1 MCGIVGA
8 VSRRNI
14 VPVLVQGLQRLEY
27 RGYDSCG
34 LAIHEASA
42 LAASPG
48 AAAPDAPGAPAG
60 RGLKRARSTARV
72 AELLAQVQAEHI
84 ASGTG
89 IAHTR
94 WATHGAPA
102 VHNAH
107 PHFSHGPEAGAHSA
121 DAPAAPARVALVH
134 NGIIENHDE
143 LRAHLQARGYVFA
156 SQTDTEVIAHLVDS
170 LYDGDLF
177 AAVLAATRQLTGAFA
192 IAVMHRDEP
201 QRVVG
206 ARSGSPL
213 ILGVG
218 RGGSDAAN
226 PNPEGEHFL
235 ASDAMALAGVTDQIV
250 YLEEGDLVDLQMGKY
265 WVTDSAGKAVQRPVR
280 TVQAHSGAAE
290 LGPYRHYMQKEI
302 FEQPRAIAD
311 TLAGVEALAPELFE
325 SVNLPPPG
333 QGAHATFKAIDSVLI
348 LACGTSYYSGCAA
361 KYWLEELAGIPTQVE
376 VASEYRY
383 RTSVPNPRTLVV
395 TISQSGET
403 ADTLAAL
410 RHAQALG
417 MTHTLTICN
426 VATSAMVRECKLA
439 YVTRAG
445 VEIGVASTKAF
456 TTQLAGLFLLTLT
469 LAQAKGRL
477 TPEQE
482 AAHLKHM
489 RHLPVALQA
498 VLALEPQ
505 IMAWADDFA
514 RMDNALFLGRGLH
527 YPIALEGALK
537 LKEISYIHAE
547 AYPAGELKHGP
558 LALVTSA
565 MPVVTVAP
573 NDTLLEKLKSNM
585 QEVRARGGVLYVLAD
600 ADTRIENSDGVHV
613 IRMPEHYGPLSPLLH
628 VVPLQLLAY
637 HTACARGTDVDKPRN
652 LAKSVTVE

>member
-8 VSRRNI
+8 VSARNI
-14 VPVLVQGLQRLEY
+14 VPILVQGLQRLEY

-34 LAIHEASA
+34 VAVHQ
-42 LAASPG
+42 
-48 AAAPDAPGAPAG
+48 DG
-60 RGLKRARSTARV
+60 RLRRSRSTERV
-72 AELLAQVQAEHI
+72 ADLLTQVEQDGVV
-84 ASGTG
+84 SGTG

-107 PHFSHGPEAGAHSA
+107 PHFSRERIAI
-121 DAPAAPARVALVH
+121 VH

-143 LRAHLQARGYVFA
+143 LRDELKARGYSFE
-156 SQTDTEVIAHLVDS
+156 SQTDTEVIAHLVDH

-177 AAVLAATRQLTGAFA
+177 EAVQRAAQRLKGAYA
-192 IAVMHRDEP
+192 IAVFCRDEP

-206 ARSGSPL
+206 AREGSPL
-213 ILGVG
+213 VLGVDEA
-218 RGGSDAAN
+218 GGARY
-226 PNPEGEHFL
+226 L
-235 ASDAMALAGVTDQIV
+235 ASDAMALAGVTDRIA
-250 YLEEGDLVDLQMGKY
+250 YLEEGDVVDLQLGKH
-265 WVTDSAGKAVQRPVR
+265 WVAARDPRDGQFRPVQREAK
-280 TVQAHSGAAE
+280 TVQVASGAAE

-311 TLAGVEALAPELFE
+311 TLEGVEGITPELF
-325 SVNLPPPG
+325 G
-333 QGAHATFKAIDSVLI
+333 DGAWRVFKEVDRVLI
-348 LACGTSYYSGCAA
+348 LACGTSYYAGTTA
-361 KYWLEELAGIPTQVE
+361 KYWLESIARIKTDVE
-376 VASEYRY
+376 IASEYRY
-383 RTSVPNPRTLVV
+383 RDSVPDPRTLVV

-410 RHAQALG
+410 KHARSLG
-417 MTHTLTICN
+417 MAHTLTICN
-426 VATSAMVRECKLA
+426 VATSAMVRECALA

-445 VEIGVASTKAF
+445 VEVGVASTKAF
-456 TTQLAGLFLLTLT
+456 TTQLAALFLLTLA
-469 LAQAKGRL
+469 LAKVRGHLSEAD
-477 TPEQE
+477 E
-482 AAHLKHM
+482 AAHLKAM

-505 IMAWADDFA
+505 VIGWAEAFA
-514 RMDNALFLGRGLH
+514 RKENALFLGRGLH

-558 LALVTSA
+558 LALVTA
-565 MPVVTVAP
+565 EMPVVTVAP
-573 NDTLLEKLKSNM
+573 NDALLEKLKSNL
-585 QEVRARGGVLYVLAD
+585 QEVRARKGELFVFAD
-600 ADTRIENSDGVHV
+600 ADTRIETAEGLHV
-613 IRMPEHYGPLSPLLH
+613 IRMPEHYGPLSPILH

>member
-8 VSRRNI
+8 VSSRNI
-14 VPVLVQGLQRLEY
+14 VPILVQGLQRLEY

-34 LAIHEASA
+34 VAVH
-42 LAASPG
+42 AASLG
-48 AAAPDAPGAPAG
+48 DIQG
-60 RGLKRARSTARV
+60 GLQRARSTARV
-72 AELLAQVQAEHI
+72 SELMAQIEHDHVQG
-84 ASGTG
+84 GTG

-107 PHFSHGPEAGAHSA
+107 PHFSHGSGQDTSKPG
-121 DAPAAPARVALVH
+121 RVALVH

-143 LRAHLQARGYVFA
+143 LRAELQALGYVFN

-170 LYDGDLF
+170 LYNGDLF
-177 AAVLAATRQLTGAFA
+177 EAVQTALTRLHGAYA
-192 IAVMHRDEP
+192 IAVFHKDEP
-201 QRVVG
+201 QRVIG
-206 ARSGSPL
+206 ARAGSPL

-218 RGGSDAAN
+218 MGGA
-226 PNPEGEHFL
+226 ETFL

-250 YLEEGDLVDLQMGKY
+250 YLEDGDRVDIQLGHY
-265 WVTDSAGKAVQRPVR
+265 WVFDKHNKAVQREVK
-280 TVQAHSGAAE
+280 TVHAHSGAAE
-290 LGPYRHYMQKEI
+290 LGQYRHYMQKEI

-311 TLAGVEALAPELFE
+311 TLEGIEGIVPELFDGVH
-325 SVNLPPPG
+325 SG
-333 QGAHATFKAIDSVLI
+333 GHASAHRVFKAVDNVLI
-348 LACGTSYYSGCAA
+348 LACGTSYYSGCVA
-361 KYWLEELAGIPTQVE
+361 KYWLEAIAKIPCQVE
-376 VASEYRY
+376 IASEYRY
-383 RTSVPNPRTLVV
+383 RESVAHPSTLVV

-410 RHAQALG
+410 RHAQSLG
-417 MTHTLTICN
+417 LEHTLTICN

-445 VEIGVASTKAF
+445 AEIGVASTKAF
-456 TTQLAGLFLLTLT
+456 TTQLAALFLLTLA
-469 LAQAKGRL
+469 LAQAKGHL
-477 TPEQE
+477 SE
-482 AAHLKHM
+482 ADEAKYLKDM
-489 RHLPVALQA
+489 RHLPAALQA
-498 VLALEPQ
+498 VLAQEPQ
-505 IMAWADDFA
+505 IMAWAQEFA
-514 RMDNALFLGRGLH
+514 SKENALFLGRGTH

-537 LKEISYIHAE
+537 LKEITYIHAE
-547 AYPAGELKHGP
+547 AYAAGELKHGP

-573 NDTLLEKLKSNM
+573 NDALLEKLKSNM

-600 ADTRIENSDGVHV
+600 GDTHIESSEGVNV
-613 IRMPEHYGPLSPLLH
+613 IRMPEHYGVLSPILH

>member
-8 VSRRNI
+8 VSVRNI
-14 VPVLVQGLQRLEY
+14 VPILVQGLQRLEY

-34 LAIHEASA
+34 VAVVAN
-42 LAASPG
+42 
-48 AAAPDAPGAPAG
+48 
-60 RGLKRARSTARV
+60 GLQRARSTSRV
-72 AELLAQVQAEHI
+72 AELSEQVS
-84 ASGTG
+84 ASKLEGGTG

-94 WATHGAPA
+94 WATHGAPV

-107 PHFSHGPEAGAHSA
+107 PHFSHGAGA
-121 DAPAAPARVALVH
+121 DAASRPGRVALVH
-134 NGIIENHDE
+134 NGIIENHDD
-143 LRAHLQARGYVFA
+143 LRARLQAKGYVFQ
-156 SQTDTEVIAHLVDS
+156 SQTDTEVIAHLIES
-170 LYDGDLF
+170 LYEGDLF
-177 AAVLAATRQLTGAFA
+177 EAVKVALKELQGAYA
-192 IAVMHRDEP
+192 IAVFCKDEP
-201 QRVVG
+201 HRLIG
-206 ARSGSPL
+206 ARAGSPL

-218 RGGSDAAN
+218 QDGQ
-226 PNPEGEHFL
+226 EHFL

-250 YLEEGDLVDLQMGKY
+250 YLDEGDVVDIQLGKY
-265 WVTDSAGKAVQRPVR
+265 WLVDKNYKPVAPAQRPVK
-280 TVQAHSGAAE
+280 TVLAHSGAAE

-311 TLAGVEALAPELFE
+311 TLEGVDGIVPELFDLLM
-325 SVNLPPPG
+325 NHAPG
-333 QGAHATFKAIDSVLI
+333 KNAARVFKEIDSVLI
-348 LACGTSYYSGCAA
+348 LACGTSYYSGCTA
-361 KYWLEELAGIPTQVE
+361 KYWLESIAKIPTQVE

-383 RTSVPNPRTLVV
+383 RDSVPSPRTLVV
-395 TISQSGET
+395 TITQSGET

-410 RHAQALG
+410 RHAQSLG

-426 VATSAMVRECKLA
+426 VASSAMVRECELA
-439 YVTRAG
+439 YITRAG
-445 VEIGVASTKAF
+445 IEIGVASTKAF
-456 TTQLAGLFLLTLT
+456 TAQLAGLFLLTLA
-469 LAQAKGRL
+469 LAQAKNRL
-477 TPEQE
+477 SAAEE
-482 AAHLKHM
+482 ARHLKAM
-489 RHLPVALQA
+489 RHLPAALQA

-505 IMAWADDFA
+505 VMAWAEDFA
-514 RMDNALFLGRGLH
+514 KMDNALFLGRGLH

-573 NDTLLEKLKSNM
+573 NDALLEKLKSNM
-585 QEVRARGGVLYVLAD
+585 HEVRARGGVLYVLAD
-600 ADTRIENSDGVHV
+600 ADTKIESGEGLHV
-613 IRMPEHYGPLSPLLH
+613 IRMPEHYGELSPLLH

>member
-8 VSRRNI
+8 VSNRNI
-14 VPVLVQGLQRLEY
+14 VPILVQGLQRLEY

-34 LAIHEASA
+34 VAVN
-42 LAASPG
+42 AAHTQMG
-48 AAAPDAPGAPAG
+48 QAA
-60 RGLKRARSTARV
+60 GLQRARSTERV
-72 AELLAQVQAEHI
+72 AELVSQVNAPTGGLQ
-84 ASGTG
+84 GTTG

-107 PHFSHGPEAGAHSA
+107 PHFSPGPSVPAGEGKG
-121 DAPAAPARVALVH
+121 RIGLVH
-134 NGIIENHDE
+134 NGIIENHEE
-143 LRAHLQARGYVFA
+143 LRAQLQAKGYAFA
-156 SQTDTEVIAHLVDS
+156 SQTDTEVIAHLIDA
-170 LYDGDLF
+170 LYQGDLF
-177 AAVLAATRQLTGAFA
+177 EAVQAAVRQLRGAYA
-192 IAVMHRDEP
+192 IAVMAKDEP
-201 QRVVG
+201 HRVVG
-206 ARSGSPL
+206 ARAGSPL

-218 RGGSDAAN
+218 Q
-226 PNPEGEHFL
+226 GENFL

-250 YLEEGDLVDLQMGKY
+250 YLAEGDVVDVQMGKH
-265 WVTDSAGKAVQRPVR
+265 WIVDAQHQAVQREVH
-280 TVQAHSGAAE
+280 TVHAHSGAAE

-311 TLAGVEALAPELFE
+311 TLEGIEGIVPELFDG
-325 SVNLPPPG
+325 PQPQPG
-333 QGAHATFKAIDSVLI
+333 HNAHRVFQEIDSVLI
-348 LACGTSYYSGCAA
+348 LACGTSYYSGCTA
-361 KYWLEELAGIPTQVE
+361 KYWLESMAHIPTQVE

-383 RTSVPNPRTLVV
+383 RDSVPNPRCLVV

-410 RHAQALG
+410 RHAQSLG
-417 MTHTLTICN
+417 MKHTLTICN
-426 VATSAMVRECKLA
+426 VATSAMVRECALA
-439 YVTRAG
+439 YITRAG

-456 TTQLAGLFLLTLT
+456 TTQLAGLFLLTLA

-477 TPEQE
+477 SAADE
-482 AAHLKHM
+482 AQHLKAM
-489 RHLPVALQA
+489 RHLPVALQS

-505 IMAWADDFA
+505 LIAWAQDFA
-514 RMDNALFLGRGLH
+514 SKENALFLGRGLH

-573 NDTLLEKLKSNM
+573 NDALLEKLKSNL

-600 ADTRIENSDGVHV
+600 ADTRIESGEGLHV
-613 IRMPEHYGPLSPLLH
+613 IRMPEHYGALSPLLH